1 MDKKEPLVHDP
12 SPECNNYNYQHPD
25 FKVLLTRKFELS
37 ELCEIFFNKWGKYLY
52 LITVS
57 LVSLLFAWSLVTV
70 VGSAWATNIPLNFGP
85 FQQCSYDA
93 FNNRV
98 IPHGADLEGCQLAY
112 YVCLMLCLLDLK
124 EQVILQMILGLLRVM
139 LISMLLIYC
148 IVNLVHEDNV
158 YELQGIVPAG
168 KF

>member
-1 MDKKEPLVHDP
+1 MKYSSTSGENISLPDN
-12 SPECNNYNYQHPD
+12 CN
-25 FKVLLTRKFELS
+25 FSVLLL
-37 ELCEIFFNKWGKYLY
+37 
-52 LITVS
+52 
-57 LVSLLFAWSLVTV
+57 AWSLATV

-85 FQQCSYDA
+85 LQQCSHDA

-98 IPHGADLEGCQLAY
+98 IPHGADLEGCKLAY
-112 YVCLMLCLLDLK
+112 YICLMLCLLDLK
-124 EQVILQMILGLLRVM
+124 EQAILQMILGLLRVM

-168 KF
+168 NDSNPINA

>member
-1 MDKKEPLVHDP
+1 
-12 SPECNNYNYQHPD
+12 
-25 FKVLLTRKFELS
+25 
-37 ELCEIFFNKWGKYLY
+37 
-52 LITVS
+52 
-57 LVSLLFAWSLVTV
+57 
-70 VGSAWATNIPLNFGP
+70 
-85 FQQCSYDA
+85 
-93 FNNRV
+93 
-98 IPHGADLEGCQLAY
+98 
-112 YVCLMLCLLDLK
+112 MLCLLDLK